1 MSATPTGSGPHAGEG
16 APRIVATPG
25 KLPEFPQRSVVFV
38 ANLLGLFFGNREKTR
53 LLAEQVGEVDSYGGR
68 LLPVIDLIFRS
79 DAGNLLVLEREPDLH
94 LSRFLQDV
102 VGLSLPELAIL
113 PHEEYREFG
122 RSSPGGPG
130 VREGDDDVDVDHPVI
145 KRIAAH
151 PAAWMDGYVTD
162 RTLTRIADVTGKRTM
177 SSYEG
182 SYDGNN
188 KLLLHR
194 HLEAEGLPVV
204 ATEMASNPDEINRC
218 LARLRDEGF
227 RAGVIKSSLGASG
240 IGLIK
245 VPSLAARREAS
256 DRVPDHFFR
265 EGPCLVQGWLAE
277 GERGVRRL
285 YSPSAQLFLDSDSI
299 TIYDL
304 TEQILSRSSVHEGNE
319 APPPYLA
326 AIPALREELLR
337 QAGVAARWL
346 HARGYRGTA
355 SADFLVTELEDD
367 SFAVY
372 VCELNARI
380 TGATYPAVLA
390 RHLMPGG
397 TWLMRNLRFDSPLT
411 GEEVLQALRR
421 SGDLFDPESGDP
433 GVLPVNF
440 NFGLDGLVHK
450 GQFLCL
456 APSVDES
463 EALLRFAERDLPC
476 TPDRD

>member
-1 MSATPTGSGPHAGEG
+1 MSATPTGGGPHAGEG
-16 APRIVATPG
+16 APRIIATPG
-25 KLPEFPQRSVVFV
+25 RLPEFPQRSVVFV

-68 LLPVIDLIFRS
+68 LLPVIDLIFRGN
-79 DAGNLLVLEREPDLH
+79 AGNLLVLEREPDIH
-94 LSRFLQDV
+94 LNRFLQDV

-130 VREGDDDVDVDHPVI
+130 GREGGGDLDHPVI
-145 KRIAAH
+145 QRIAAH
-151 PAAWMDGYVTD
+151 PAEWMDGYVTD
-162 RTLTRIADVTGKRTM
+162 RTLTRIAAITGKRTM
-177 SSYEG
+177 SSHEG

-188 KLLLHR
+188 KLLLHQY
-194 HLEAEGLPVV
+194 LESQGLPVV
-204 ATEMASNPDEINRC
+204 ATEMASGPDEIDRC
-218 LARLRDEGF
+218 LVRLREEGF
-227 RAGVIKSSLGASG
+227 GAGVIKSSLGASG

-245 VPSLAARREAS
+245 VPSLSARREAS

-277 GERGVRRL
+277 GEHGVRKL

-326 AIPALREELLR
+326 ALPELRDELLR
-337 QAGVAARWL
+337 QAGLAARWL

-355 SADFLVTELEDD
+355 SADFLVTRLEDG

-397 TWLMRNLRFDSPLT
+397 AWLMRNLRFDTPLT
-411 GEEVLQALRR
+411 GEEVLQALRS
-421 SGDLFDPESGDP
+421 SGDLFDPGAGEP

-463 EALLRFAERDLPC
+463 EALLKFAERDLPC